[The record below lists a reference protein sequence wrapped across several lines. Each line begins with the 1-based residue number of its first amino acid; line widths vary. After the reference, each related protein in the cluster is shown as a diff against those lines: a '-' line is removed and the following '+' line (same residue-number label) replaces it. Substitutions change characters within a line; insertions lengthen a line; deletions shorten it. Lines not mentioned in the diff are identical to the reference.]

1 MQNRK
6 SVQLPP
12 HCRTRSS
19 VPKAAQSA
27 ALQDAGAQVLG
38 RVHHRGA
45 FQERNELRRFW
56 SAPLCGAVGRKSS
69 VERFDLFREPPVVRF
84 QKRRK
89 APHSK
94 TLARWSSGGF
104 IIGALSR
111 NRTNSEGFGV
121 RRCAALLGAKVA
133 SSGLIS
139 FASRPSSG
147 SKSGAKRRTPRRW
160 RAGPGAGSSSG
171 RFPGIER
178 TPKVLE
184 CAAVRRF
191 WAKDG
196 RMICYSRARQTVR
209 VTCRR
214 SAGGGSARRLETL
227 VRGTERKACAAVG
240 CRRLIRPMKFHPVS
254 PQTT

>member
-1 MQNRK
+1 MVCTLAACKTVN
-6 SVQLPP
+6 LCNCPP
-12 HCRTRSS
+12 T
-19 VPKAAQSA
+19 A
-27 ALQDAGAQVLG
+27 
-38 RVHHRGA
+38 
-45 FQERNELRRFW
+45 E
-56 SAPLCGAVGRKSS
+56 
-69 VERFDLFREPPVVRF
+69 PVVRF

-94 TLARWSSGGF
+94 TLARKSWGGF

-111 NRTNSEGFGV
+111 NGTNSEGFGV

-133 SSGLIS
+133 SSGLIC

-214 SAGGGSARRLETL
+214 SAGGWSAKRLETL

-240 CRRLIRPMKFHPVS
+240 CRRLIRPMKFHPVP
-254 PQTT
+254 PQTRQGNWRPRPLQAKHSHSVCAIAQVASRRNR

>member
-19 VPKAAQSA
+19 GPKAAQSA

-56 SAPLCGAVGRKSS
+56 SALLCGAVGRKSS
-69 VERFDLFREPPVVRF
+69 VERFDLIREPPVDGFQQRRKAPHSKTLARGSSGGFIIGALSRNRTNSEGFGVRRCAALFGRKSSVERFDFFRQPPGVRF

-147 SKSGAKRRTPRRW
+147 SKSVAKRRTPRRW
-160 RAGPGAGSSSG
+160 RAG
-171 RFPGIER
+171 
-178 TPKVLE
+178 
-184 CAAVRRF
+184 
-191 WAKDG
+191 
-196 RMICYSRARQTVR
+196 
-209 VTCRR
+209 
-214 SAGGGSARRLETL
+214 
-227 VRGTERKACAAVG
+227 
-240 CRRLIRPMKFHPVS
+240 
-254 PQTT
+254 